1 MSKRKVTVTLSGEG
15 GDEVFGGYLTYRAN
29 QLAGIVRQF
38 PSAAIRVALAAGRH
52 WPVSD
57 EKISFEYKLKRFLEG
72 CLLPPDQ
79 AHVYWNGTF
88 SEAQKKALLCSPPPD
103 SLRRMLQPLPESS
116 FQGDNLAA
124 YLWFDQKYFLPD
136 DILNKVDRMSMA
148 HALEVRPPFL
158 DHRIVEFCASL
169 PATFKIR
176 GARQKVLLK
185 ELMKDK
191 LPASVLTKQKTGLD
205 IPSHEWLRGPLR
217 VMMLNALNDGMAD
230 HPQLF
235 KKGAVDRYVGAHL
248 ERRANFGYHLWGLM
262 ILFLWMRKWRIQTEP
277 LSAPN
282 PRPAE
287 NVLTST

>member
-29 QLAGIVRQF
+29 RLAEIASYF
-38 PSAAIRVALAAGRH
+38 PSAAIRVALAATSH

-79 AHVYWNGTF
+79 AHIYWNGTF
-88 SEAQKKALLCSPPPD
+88 SEAQKKALLCSPLPD
-103 SLRRMLQPLPESS
+103 SLEHTLHALRERSLQR
-116 FQGDNLAA
+116 DNLAA

-169 PATFKIR
+169 PATFKVR
-176 GARQKVLLK
+176 GARQKVILK

-191 LPASVLTKQKTGLD
+191 LPASVLTKKKTGLD

-217 VMMLNALNDGMAD
+217 ALMLNTLNDGVAD
-230 HPQLF
+230 HPGLF
-235 KKGAVDRYVGAHL
+235 KKGAIDRYVSAHL
-248 ERRANFGYHLWGLM
+248 ERRANLGYHLWGLM

-282 PRPAE
+282 PRSAE
-287 NVLTST
+287 SVLTST